1 VDDGATPDVLIDVAE
16 GFVVELDDL
25 AVIRD
30 YAIGLL
36 LDVGG
41 LRVHGGA
48 QALVDE
54 ELQLPFDKRPICV
67 E

>member
-1 VDDGATPDVLIDVAE
+1 VDDRATPDILIDVAE
-16 GFVVELDDL
+16 DFVVELDDL
-25 AVIRD
+25 AVICD

-54 ELQLPFDKRPICV
+54 GLQLPFDKRPLY
-67 E
+67 